1 MTGRPAKTGPA
12 VIADAAQAQQIAQL
26 ARQASI
32 EINVHDIRDL
42 AASRALLPAGKK
54 VYVSHPP
61 RQTWE
66 DTRAA
71 CCAVRDAG
79 FDPVPHMP
87 VRLLPDA
94 ETLDRLLGTLVTEA
108 GVQEVLLIAGDHLEP
123 VGPYRSV
130 SEALRTGVLER
141 HGLTRVSLAGHPEG
155 HPQVMRDEIRRW
167 ERTKVAL
174 ATTAGLDV
182 TLVTQFSFEA
192 APFLDWVADLRLQGV
207 RARMVAGLAG
217 PTGLATLFR
226 FALRCGA
233 GPSIRAL
240 GARPTSMMKLIG
252 DHGPEQ
258 IVRGLAQAKSAG
270 ESDFNGFHLFSFGGF
285 LRTCSWLRR
294 VADGQF
300 RFNERDGFDVQ
311 GK

>member
-1 MTGRPAKTGPA
+1 MTLQSAKTA
-12 VIADAAQAQQIAQL
+12 SAEVSDAELVEAIARL
-26 ARQASI
+26 GKEASI
-32 EINVHDIRDL
+32 EIGVHDTRDL
-42 AASRALLPAGKK
+42 AASRSLLPAGKK

-61 RQTWE
+61 RQTWGQ
-66 DTRAA
+66 TQAA
-71 CCAVRDAG
+71 CRAVREAG
-79 FDPVPHMP
+79 FDAVPHVP

-94 ETLDRLLGTLVTEA
+94 ETLDRLLARLVA
-108 GVQEVLLIAGDHLEP
+108 DSHVQEVLLIAGDHPEP
-123 VGPYRSV
+123 VGPYMSV
-130 SEALRTGVLER
+130 SDVLRTGALER

-167 ERTKVAL
+167 ERKKVAL
-174 ATTAGLDV
+174 ATAGGLDV
-182 TLVTQFSFEA
+182 TVVTQFFFED

-207 RARMVAGLAG
+207 QARLVAGLAG

-258 IVRGLAQAKSAG
+258 VVRGLAQAKSAG
-270 ESDFNGFHLFSFGGF
+270 ESDFGGLHLFSFGGY
-285 LRTCSWLRR
+285 LRTCTWLRR
-294 VADGQF
+294 VADGDFQLNG
-300 RFNERDGFDVQ
+300 RGGFDVPDQ
-311 GK
+311 